1 MARYTGPKN
10 KLSRRE
16 GVDLIAKGV
25 KLRRLNV
32 PPGAHGQKMRGKK
45 LSNYG
50 QQLREKQ
57 KMKRMYGVLE
67 KQFSNYVADALK
79 SKGNTGERLIQ
90 SLESRLDNC
99 LFRSGIIKTRTM
111 ARQFVVHGH
120 VKVNDIK
127 VDRPSYR
134 VKPDDII
141 TLSEKV
147 LSNPDVMKLINVSDN
162 NGVEWITRQSGVL
175 KIARIPLQEDIS
187 EPINMAMVVEYYSR

>member
-45 LSNYG
+45 LSNFG
-50 QQLREKQ
+50 LQLREKQ
-57 KMKRMYGVLE
+57 KMKRTYGTLE
-67 KQFSNYVADALK
+67 KQFSIYVANALK
-79 SKGNTGERLIQ
+79 AKGNTGDKLIQ
-90 SLESRLDNC
+90 ALESRIDNV
-99 LFRSGIIKTRTM
+99 LFRSGIIKTRNM

-127 VDRPSYR
+127 VDRPSYQ
-134 VKPDDII
+134 VKVEDVI
-141 TLSEKV
+141 TFSEKV
-147 LSNPDVMKLINVSDN
+147 LSNPDVMKLINLPDN
-162 NGVEWITRQSGVL
+162 NGVNWITRKAGVL
-175 KIARIPLQEDIS
+175 KIVRLPNQEDIS
-187 EPINMAMVVEYYSR
+187 EPINMAMVIEYYSR